1 MKAVNDMINATD
13 KPVNE
18 REITRRILR
27 VIRPRKI
34 ILFGSRARGKTRPES
49 DWDILVV
56 ADSRRPR
63 YQRSPPLYGALSG
76 LRQPIDIL
84 VYTPKEIEEWRHVKS
99 AFITTAVR
107 EGKILYEDKK

>member
-1 MKAVNDMINATD
+1 MNIATN
-13 KPVNE
+13 KPVDE

-27 VIRPRKI
+27 VIQPRKI
-34 ILFGSRARGKTRPES
+34 ILFGSRARGQAHPKS

-56 ADSRRPR
+56 ANSRRPR
-63 YQRSPPLYGALSG
+63 YQRSPPLYGAMSG

-84 VYTPKEIEEWRHVKS
+84 VYTPKEIEEWRNVES

-107 EGKILYEDKK
+107 EGKVLYESKD